1 MMLVYITHQSIVERR
16 TYQAATQV
24 STTKDKV
31 EAEHGSRPWRS
42 LLTLD
47 IVRELHSKASVLDLV
62 QMIDR
67 SGLLLVGDVHDG

>member
-1 MMLVYITHQSIVERR
+1 MMLVYITHQSIMEGR

-24 STTKDKV
+24 STAKDKV
-31 EAEHGSRPWRS
+31 EAEHRSRPRRS